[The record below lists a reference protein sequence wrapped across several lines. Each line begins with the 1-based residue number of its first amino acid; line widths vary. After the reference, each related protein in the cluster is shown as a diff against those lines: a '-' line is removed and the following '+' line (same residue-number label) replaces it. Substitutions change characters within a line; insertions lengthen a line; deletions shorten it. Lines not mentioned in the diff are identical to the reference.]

1 VWDSGRDTLPDLR
14 YARTATTD
22 MHLTRVHPT
31 AIMDLATL
39 PVECSSV
46 PGRGIADTGAGAAAS
61 LLAIMA
67 AEAWPTVAATTD
79 GQPTVGAALHAVQ
92 WAASVAALAVDFAV
106 QHEEASTVAA
116 VSTAAAVSTVAEDMA
131 ADIANDSPS

>member
-1 VWDSGRDTLPDLR
+1 
-14 YARTATTD
+14 
-22 MHLTRVHPT
+22 
-31 AIMDLATL
+31 
-39 PVECSSV
+39 
-46 PGRGIADTGAGAAAS
+46 
-61 LLAIMA
+61 
-67 AEAWPTVAATTD
+67 
-79 GQPTVGAALHAVQ
+79 VGAALHAVQ